1 MAPKNLGFSTV
12 SDSEKNHD
20 RMKNQ
25 VMEEVKQLFKPEFL
39 NRIDGVIVFRT
50 LEKEQQRQIVRLLL
64 KEMTER
70 IRQMPGFELE
80 ITDDIVEHILTV
92 GYQPQ
97 YGARPLRRAI
107 QNELEDFLADE
118 YLKGKIKKGSVNT
131 LVMRDGR
138 VALE

>member
-1 MAPKNLGFSTV
+1 
-12 SDSEKNHD
+12 
-20 RMKNQ
+20 
-25 VMEEVKQLFKPEFL
+25 
-39 NRIDGVIVFRT
+39 
-50 LEKEQQRQIVRLLL
+50 
-64 KEMTER
+64 
-70 IRQMPGFELE
+70 MPGFELE
-80 ITDDIVEHILTV
+80 ITDDLVEHILTV

-118 YLKGKIKKGSVNT
+118 YLKGNIKKGSVNT